1 MSGWIKLHRD
11 LKDWRYGKNMEM
23 LGLWSYVLLSANH
36 KDNFDNTGLLIKK
49 GSFKTGR
56 KRLSEETGL
65 SESKIERLLK
75 KLEDAQQIEQQKT
88 TKYRI
93 ITVTKWLDYQSG
105 EQQVNNKR
113 TTSEQQVNTN
123 KNEKK
128 EKNEKNN
135 SALFSDIVS
144 YLNSVTGKTYKP
156 STKTIQALIKARI
169 NDGFN
174 LEDFKYV
181 IDVKNQEWGEDPKM
195 SKFVRPSTLFG
206 TKFSE
211 YRQENK
217 KLTNKQWQSD
227 FAKLMTEGF
236 NK

>member
-181 IDVKNQEWGEDPKM
+181 RLSLDM
-195 SKFVRPSTLFG
+195 S
-206 TKFSE
+206 
-211 YRQENK
+211 
-217 KLTNKQWQSD
+217 
-227 FAKLMTEGF
+227 
-236 NK
+236 